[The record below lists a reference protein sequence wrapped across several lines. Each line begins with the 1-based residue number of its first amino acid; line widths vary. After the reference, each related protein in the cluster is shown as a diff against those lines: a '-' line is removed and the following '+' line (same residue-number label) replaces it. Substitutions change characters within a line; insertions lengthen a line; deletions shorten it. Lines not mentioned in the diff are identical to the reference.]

1 MTIAIHCKTLSFAAF
16 MLTAFPLLCQASPMG
31 EGGPMG
37 NAGIMGQ
44 PRLQADPDCVTVTNR
59 PLSDFLSAQGT
70 LNDPPA
76 FFPPVKDY
84 VGWVDGGVEVFALVD
99 YAGLANA
106 SIKSATG
113 VSLGTNVV
121 GYVKECGLADGKTL
135 VTVGIFTTRALG
147 FAQTVEALDQ
157 NGFDFGGTPAFF
169 GVKAADVRRPGAA
182 AAGPASLTATF
193 AIEEPGGLLP
203 DMVDVLYNNPAGYAP
218 LSFSFTSSTFG
229 DCTGDARRGRK
240 ARLDVHQ
247 AGATDDAGIMV
258 YTAEKVEVTEADG
271 GNCRD

>member
-1 MTIAIHCKTLSFAAF
+1 MTISIHCKALSFAAL
-16 MLTAFPLLCQASPMG
+16 MLITFPLLCQAGPMG

-37 NAGIMGQ
+37 NAGLMGQ
-44 PRLQADPDCVTVTNR
+44 PRLQADPNCVTATNR

-84 VGWVDGGVEVFALVD
+84 VGWADGGFEVFALVD
-99 YAGLANA
+99 YAGLANTY
-106 SIKSATG
+106 IKSATG

-121 GYVKECGLADGKTL
+121 GYVKECGLAGGDTL

-147 FAQTVEALDQ
+147 FAQSIEALEQ
-157 NGFDFGGTPAFF
+157 NGFDFGNTPAIF
-169 GVKAADVRRPGAA
+169 GVKAVDVGTPGAA

-193 AIEEPGGLLP
+193 AIEAPGGPLP
-203 DMVDVLYNNPAGYAP
+203 DLVDVLFIRPEAYKPV
-218 LSFSFTSSTFG
+218 SFSFTSSTFG
-229 DCTGDARRGRK
+229 DCTGEARRGRK

-258 YTAEKVEVTEADG
+258 YTAEKVEVVEADG
-271 GNCRD
+271 GNCRN